1 MYSTLKMFSI
11 LFVLL
16 MVTNFTWAQ
25 FTLFVGPEEQQ
36 SNWTDTIEAH
46 CGNDTHQTE
55 CVDHRVNE
63 IFSNL
68 TLFQNA
74 DHGAHVN
81 TSYANFPDYHISP
94 EVANLTVVSN
104 ELNVTAEDKLEHFSK
119 EEKDIILALPH
130 V

>member
-1 MYSTLKMFSI
+1 MSATLNMFP
-11 LFVLL
+11 VLL
-16 MVTNFTWAQ
+16 VLLVVAQLGSAQ

-36 SNWTDTIEAH
+36 SNWTDAIDVH
-46 CGNDTHQTE
+46 CANDSDRTE
-55 CVDHRVNE
+55 CVDHRMNE

-81 TSYANFPDYHISP
+81 TSYANFPAYHVP
-94 EVANLTVVSN
+94 PKVVNLAEVTN
-104 ELNVTAEDKLEHFSK
+104 ELNATAEDKVEDFS
-119 EEKDIILALPH
+119 EDEKDIILAMPN